1 MKKTLLFLLLICI
14 AIPNAHAQ
22 KYNVMG
28 LIVDGFTYEK
38 IDSVTVRFLNADS
51 TEVERFVNKDE
62 GYNCNFSY
70 TIKAPG
76 KYTLH
81 FSKPGY
87 EDTYKTVNFRY
98 KKYRITGGTFGR
110 VLMRKKQNLTNRT
123 LGEATVTATRI
134 KMVMKGDTLQFNAD
148 AFQLREGSMLDQLI
162 AMLPG
167 VELRTGGEIYVNG
180 KKVQSLLVN
189 GEDFFRGD
197 ARIALE
203 NLPSY
208 MIDKINVYEA
218 KPDLDKLVDKDIN
231 INKSMLMSHG
241 DNTVMDVRLKRKYS
255 IGWIANG
262 AIGGGTNEHYSAK
275 AFALRFTPQSKL
287 AFMGYS
293 NNVYGN
299 AYYDVNGNWQEPGG
313 SDDLTTHELSS
324 DLMVKDKAGIYKIN
338 NFASFKWKEQK
349 SRVYQHSINYLDD
362 KNIDGISQSQSTFRD
377 WYVRDIFEVNYTP
390 KKEQALSALKFKPQF
405 WYNNYRN
412 VYLSRQAE
420 WQERMTERYM
430 GEALDSLFTDGS
442 ADIYRK
448 NLISSLQQNQQNEGH
463 YFFTKGEMASSWGL
477 NGCGSL
483 DFNAN
488 GFYSLSGN
496 RNLLESA
503 DYRQNGM
510 QKRFT
515 DNDAREY
522 NYSGTLDYSIV
533 FNFNE
538 ASVHINPM
546 FNYKQQYASSN
557 RDYYKLEG
565 TDLADEPLDRLASM
579 KDALTQYIDDTNS
592 AYADTWKR
600 TYTPG
605 LHLNYYKYDW
615 ESQVGQHIDLTL
627 PIRIDW
633 VKYKYRRGLIDTQ
646 FRRTYSFFEPELS
659 FKFDR
664 NLKIKGD
671 AKIERHINLSYK
683 LTQSAPSNEYLIDY
697 RDDATPLVVRIG
709 NPGLKESTLHK
720 VAFSISNRRWKEQ
733 TDNRRSTNLNWSAN
747 YEQWNN
753 LIAQSMRYDLQTG
766 VRTYRPENV
775 NGNWGINSQFQLN
788 SSFDKK
794 NDWNYRLNTNF
805 NYRHSEDYINLL
817 QNTATTKAGTDRFVT
832 SLGFNTGYSHN
843 YYNIWASVNGEWI
856 HAKSERFAT
865 QDVFNVNYRI
875 SAGMPLPW
883 KLQFSTSL
891 LLNTRYGYADDQFN
905 TKQLIW
911 SARLK
916 RFFFN
921 GRLGMELEAFDLLNK
936 MSSYSYSLNEQMQT
950 ETYRNVLKRYVML
963 NLTFR
968 LNKEPKK

>member
-1 MKKTLLFLLLICI
+1 
-14 AIPNAHAQ
+14 
-22 KYNVMG
+22 
-28 LIVDGFTYEK
+28 
-38 IDSVTVRFLNADS
+38 
-51 TEVERFVNKDE
+51 
-62 GYNCNFSY
+62 
-70 TIKAPG
+70 
-76 KYTLH
+76 
-81 FSKPGY
+81 
-87 EDTYKTVNFRY
+87 
-98 KKYRITGGTFGR
+98 
-110 VLMRKKQNLTNRT
+110 
-123 LGEATVTATRI
+123 
-134 KMVMKGDTLQFNAD
+134 
-148 AFQLREGSMLDQLI
+148 
-162 AMLPG
+162 
-167 VELRTGGEIYVNG
+167 
-180 KKVQSLLVN
+180 
-189 GEDFFRGD
+189 
-197 ARIALE
+197 
-203 NLPSY
+203 
-208 MIDKINVYEA
+208 
-218 KPDLDKLVDKDIN
+218 
-231 INKSMLMSHG
+231 
-241 DNTVMDVRLKRKYS
+241 
-255 IGWIANG
+255 
-262 AIGGGTNEHYSAK
+262 
-275 AFALRFTPQSKL
+275 
-287 AFMGYS
+287 
-293 NNVYGN
+293 
-299 AYYDVNGNWQEPGG
+299 
-313 SDDLTTHELSS
+313 
-324 DLMVKDKAGIYKIN
+324 
-338 NFASFKWKEQK
+338 
-349 SRVYQHSINYLDD
+349 
-362 KNIDGISQSQSTFRD
+362 
-377 WYVRDIFEVNYTP
+377 
-390 KKEQALSALKFKPQF
+390 
-405 WYNNYRN
+405 
-412 VYLSRQAE
+412 
-420 WQERMTERYM
+420 
-430 GEALDSLFTDGS
+430 
-442 ADIYRK
+442 
-448 NLISSLQQNQQNEGH
+448 
-463 YFFTKGEMASSWGL
+463 MASSWGL

-522 NYSGTLDYSIV
+522 KYSGTLDYYIG

-538 ASVHINPM
+538 TTFLINPM
-546 FNYKQQYASSN
+546 FKYMQQYASSN

-605 LHLNYYKYDW
+605 LHLNYYRYDS
-615 ESQVGQHIDLTL
+615 ESRAGQHIDLTL
-627 PIRIDW
+627 PIRIDQ

-659 FKFDR
+659 FRFDR
-664 NLKIKGD
+664 NQKVKGD

-683 LTQSAPSNEYLIDY
+683 LTQSAPNNEYLIDY

-709 NPGLKESTLHK
+709 NPDLKESTLHQ
-720 VAFSISNRRWKEQ
+720 VDFSVNNTRWGKHV
-733 TDNRRSTNLNWSAN
+733 TSINWNAK

-794 NDWNYRLNTNF
+794 NDWHYGLTTDF

-832 SLGFNTGYSHN
+832 RQGFRLWYGRN
-843 YYNIWASVNGEWI
+843 YYSLSASVNGEWI

-883 KLQFSTSL
+883 KLQFSTSLLLNTLQFSTSL